1 MNHLIAYLLEN
12 LILDFQGNLDLDMVR
27 HFLKDDQSREGKA
40 LYAKLVEEG
49 GVSDM
54 LLVLAD
60 CLKDALPKGIDEEV
74 IRKNLA
80 TYSDS

>member
-12 LILDFQGNLDLDMVR
+12 LILDFQGNLDLNMVR
-27 HFLKDDQSREGKA
+27 QFLKDDETPEGKA
-40 LYAKLVEEG
+40 LYAKLLEEG

-60 CLKDALPKGIDEEV
+60 CLKDALTTGINEEV
-74 IRKNLA
+74 MQKNLVI
-80 TYSDS
+80 YSDS